1 MIENTDLTH
10 KAEDVFIEGIHAI
23 GQTWG
28 MNSVE
33 AKIIGYLYSQD
44 KPTSLNDLTES
55 LAISKGNIS
64 VSIRKLEEKNIV
76 KNTWVKGDR
85 RDYYEINMD
94 IWQIFMKKFIENYK
108 SEAQKALSTIDT
120 VIPLIQD
127 SFSKISTGGSSD
139 KARTF
144 MQKLQKL
151 KTYYTLAD
159 EIGKTLEQSPAMFDA
174 SKLRIIWGSLK
185 AQLKTIK

>member
-1 MIENTDLTH
+1 MLEHSELAR
-10 KAEDVFIEGIHAI
+10 KAEDVFIEGIHSI
-23 GQTWG
+23 GVTWG
-28 MNSVE
+28 LNSVE

-44 KPTSLNDLTES
+44 KPTSLNDLTEG
-55 LAISKGNIS
+55 LAVSKGNIS
-64 VSIRKLEEKNIV
+64 VSIRKLEEKGIV

-85 RDYYEINMD
+85 RDYYEITVD

-108 SEAQKALSTIDT
+108 SESQKALSTIDT
-120 VIPLIQD
+120 VIPLIQA
-127 SFSKISTGGSSD
+127 SFQKLSTEGSD
-139 KARTF
+139 TARAF

-159 EIGKTLEQSPAMFDA
+159 EIGKTLEQSPAIFDA